1 MRTPNF
7 NKTIINPDNDIY
19 EGQSLEREIEIAETT
34 KQPIE
39 TSAPQIFTP
48 RKDGVQPQY
57 NIRADRWE
65 IALNAMDKVTGSYR
79 AKRAEYIKTTQ
90 EGETTKG
97 ESTTTAQTN
106 IGEA

>member
-1 MRTPNF
+1 MRTPKF
-7 NKTIINPDNDIY
+7 NKTTINPDNDIY

-65 IALNAMDKVTGSYR
+65 IALNAMDKVSGSYR

-90 EGETTKG
+90 EGE
-97 ESTTTAQTN
+97 STTTAQTE